1 MTEAPREYDSFAPP
15 GRFSKGRFKIRLRGL
30 VVATICWGAIACAAS
45 LAPRQAGY
53 GTHTQMGLPGCG
65 FLARTGYPCP
75 GCGMTTSIAAMAHGQ
90 VLKAAG
96 AQLFG
101 AMLFLAA
108 VTFGLL
114 GLIDAV
120 TGANLL
126 GKARPRPWWAWVA
139 LAGLLLGWGV
149 KVALGVL
156 SGQYP
161 LWS

>member
-1 MTEAPREYDSFAPP
+1 
-15 GRFSKGRFKIRLRGL
+15 
-30 VVATICWGAIACAAS
+30 
-45 LAPRQAGY
+45 
-53 GTHTQMGLPGCG
+53 
-65 FLARTGYPCP
+65 
-75 GCGMTTSIAAMAHGQ
+75 MTTSIAAMAHGQ
-90 VLKAAG
+90 VLEAAG

-101 AMLFLAA
+101 VMLFLAA
-108 VTFGLL
+108 AMFGLL

-120 TGANLL
+120 TGVNLL